1 LNKEKTYKEKENEE
15 KRGKKRFL
23 ERMVEDKEAQEEIE
37 SFLKHKEEK
46 EEYEG
51 RPTIRPF
58 S

>member
-1 LNKEKTYKEKENEE
+1 MNKEKTYKEKENEE

-46 EEYEG
+46 EEYDG
-51 RPTIRPF
+51 RPNIRPF